1 MSGSGFYSQ
10 GEIPRLPDA
19 LPADGD
25 SGATLAKQRD
35 C

>member
-10 GEIPRLPDA
+10 GELPRLPDA
-19 LPADGD
+19 LPANDD
-25 SGATLAKQRD
+25 SGATLAKQHD